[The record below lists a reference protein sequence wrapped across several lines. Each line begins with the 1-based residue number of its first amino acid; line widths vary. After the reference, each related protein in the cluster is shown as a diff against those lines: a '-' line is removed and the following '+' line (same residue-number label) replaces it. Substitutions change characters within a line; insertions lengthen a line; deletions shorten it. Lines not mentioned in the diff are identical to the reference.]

1 MSIAVHYMQLHVPLR
16 DVNNFLIFPKMAE
29 IEDNT
34 LLRGD
39 TNFSSN
45 IEKYFTSERTREE
58 KFRIS
63 SWLYDVLFFYK
74 HQWNTKP
81 FHPSKLFSLRKAGFI
96 V

>member
-1 MSIAVHYMQLHVPLR
+1 MSIAVHYMQLLVPLR
-16 DVNNFLIFPKMAE
+16 DVNNFLIFSKMAE
-29 IEDNT
+29 IEDNR

-45 IEKYFTSERTREE
+45 VEKYFTSERTREE

-63 SWLYDVLFFYK
+63 SWLYDVLFFVK

-81 FHPSKLFSLRKAGFI
+81 FHPLK
-96 V
+96 

>member
-1 MSIAVHYMQLHVPLR
+1 MSIAVHYMQLLLPLR
-16 DVNNFLIFPKMAE
+16 DVNNFFIFSKMAE

-45 IEKYFTSERTREE
+45 VEKYFTSERTLEE
-58 KFRIS
+58 EFLIS
-63 SWLYDVLFFYK
+63 SWLYNVLFLYK

-81 FHPSKLFSLRKAGFI
+81 FHFLR
-96 V
+96 